1 MAAEDFQARNQP
13 HDYGKVSEFLTAS
26 EHPRFCTVTTFLEMT
41 NSFEDRLTPGEAVA
55 TDYMGRFQRKN
66 KEVIAYKRF
75 ADFANLLPRHLEVV
89 AVCVDFEG
97 GIIRAVETGGGNE
110 EYVSTN
116 GGKEEKGD
124 KGGHLVRGCT
134 PPFAES
140 PSLVVK
146 TVTSPAFW
154 LVKRTVKSHE
164 NGKPSANVSL
174 DEHGATLL
182 SLIKSTWI
190 TKDPD
195 AHLKATRTLERY
207 VLLNCCAKI
216 NGRMNRGDQNKRHF
230 MKRMTFPT
238 NDLNSAIVVSR
249 VKITVGINEKPLSAE
264 ERDAVKYIIKALER
278 EEITQDELA
287 PLKTAL
293 TSEDPI
299 YYNDENRL
307 VFHTLM
313 SKLISNTWEALD
325 RLRRLKSETQKE
337 YLARPEDLPREAWLK
352 SFEEKVFNLNLAT
365 TKSVGW
371 MTALNILKEDH
382 GLRRILFKHLV
393 WLQDIFSL
401 PSLSEEC
408 DAASS
413 SALSRAPGP
422 LSDCSSH
429 SRGPR
434 SDFTEDVIDDI
445 DNADPNDYP
454 YASDFDQIDIVIHQQ
469 SWAEGALKFLDLVC
483 LHTTAMHSLA
493 RFNLMRED
501 FHIQTF
507 LERASFQWIRHIQ
520 DSADKEMMSLDTLF
534 KSLKKYNGR
543 KLSTE
548 EVGSLKSWL
557 KKHATKPNSEGDTWV
572 EDTNFKGNFHCEM
585 LLISHHLL
593 AQNRERFVESQAP
606 QPQDRPEFLILPS
619 KDITDRLSYKLK
631 ALPVS
636 KRCCPACYE
645 LIQYMIQQQGNDIL
659 YPGWHSTWSA
669 VTLPPWISRAAGLH
683 VIAAAEIKLN
693 ERVTRILDRVER
705 DKSDSSLGT
714 NAGST
719 STKEVSLGAP
729 AWAYDGVWLQKY
741 RDENPS
747 DESSSGDFGEQSGD
761 KCPTGANE
769 EQPGDKALT
778 GNVAAHRGEKRA
790 RSSSDHIPS
799 RPAKMEK
806 EDEPE
811 TGPGRG

>member
-1 MAAEDFQARNQP
+1 
-13 HDYGKVSEFLTAS
+13 
-26 EHPRFCTVTTFLEMT
+26 MT
-41 NSFEDRLTPGEAVA
+41 NGFEDRLTPGEAVA

-116 GGKEEKGD
+116 GGKEENGD
-124 KGGHLVRGCT
+124 KGGHLVRGCA
-134 PPFAES
+134 PLFAES

-146 TVTSPAFW
+146 TVTSPAYW
-154 LVKRTVKSHE
+154 LLKRIVKSHE

-174 DEHGATLL
+174 GEHGAILL
-182 SLIKSTWI
+182 SLLKSTWI

-195 AHLKATRTLERY
+195 AHLKAIRTLERY
-207 VLLNCCAKI
+207 ILLNCCAKI
-216 NGRMNRGDQNKRHF
+216 NGRMNRRDQNKRHF

-238 NDLNSAIVVSR
+238 NDLNSAIVLSS

-278 EEITQDELA
+278 EEITHDELA
-287 PLKTAL
+287 PWKTAL
-293 TSEDPI
+293 TSEEPI
-299 YYNDENRL
+299 YYNVENRL

-325 RLRRLKSETQKE
+325 RLLHRLKNQTQKE

-352 SFEEKVFNLNLAT
+352 SFEEKAFNLDLAT

-371 MTALNILKEDH
+371 MTELNILKEGR

-393 WLQDIFSL
+393 WLRDIFSL
-401 PSLSEEC
+401 PYLSDEHNT
-408 DAASS
+408 ASS
-413 SALSRAPGP
+413 SALPGAPWS
-422 LSDCSSH
+422 LSDSSSP

-434 SDFTEDVIDDI
+434 SDFAEDAINNI
-445 DNADPNDYP
+445 NNADPNDYP
-454 YASDFDQIDIVIHQQ
+454 YAPDFDQIDIVIHQQ
-469 SWAEGALKFLDLVC
+469 SWAEGALKFLDIVC
-483 LHTTAMHSLA
+483 LHTTATDSLA
-493 RFNLMRED
+493 RFNLKRED
-501 FHIQTF
+501 YHVQTL
-507 LERASFQWIRHIQ
+507 LERASFQWIRHSQ
-520 DSADKEMMSLDTLF
+520 ESANREIMPLKTLF
-534 KSLKKYNGR
+534 KSLKKYNRR

-548 EVGSLKSWL
+548 EVEPLKAWL
-557 KKHATKPNSEGDTWV
+557 KQHATKPNSEGDTWA
-572 EDTNFKGNFHCEM
+572 EDTNFKGNFHCKM

-593 AQNRERFVESQAP
+593 AQNRERFVESQTS
-606 QPQDRPEFLILPS
+606 QPKDQPEFLILPS
-619 KDITDRLSYKLK
+619 KDITDQFSSKLK
-631 ALPVS
+631 ALPAS

-645 LIQYMIQQQGNDIL
+645 LMQYMIRQQGNDLL

-669 VTLPPWISRAAGLH
+669 VTLPPWIPRAAGLH
-683 VIAAAEIKLN
+683 VIAAAEVKLN

-705 DKSDSSLGT
+705 DRSDSSLGT

-719 STKEVSLGAP
+719 PLRDISLGAP
-729 AWAYDGVWLQKY
+729 AWAYNGVWPQKY

-747 DESSSGDFGEQSGD
+747 DESSKEDDEEGSGDEFPTGDVEEQSGD
-761 KCPTGANE
+761 ESSTR
-769 EQPGDKALT
+769 D
-778 GNVAAHRGEKRA
+778 VATHRGEKRA
-790 RSSSDHIPS
+790 LSSSDHVPS

-806 EDEPE
+806 EEEPE
-811 TGPGRG
+811 TGPFRD